1 MKTIFKRVGMPLM
14 MGLLLGSQVHA
25 SIGVERRSVLV
36 NIAGL
41 DLSTEAG
48 RDLVFK
54 KLRRAAKRAC
64 IDVESRHNLSPMLYS
79 QCVNDAVTGAVSQ
92 VSDPVF
98 RRYASQRLGIAEPP
112 IPTASRV
119 LR

>member
-1 MKTIFKRVGMPLM
+1 MKTIWKHVGMALV
-14 MGLLLGSQVHA
+14 MGLLLGSQAHA
-25 SIGVERRSVLV
+25 NIGVERRSILV
-36 NIAGL
+36 DIAGL

-48 RDLVFK
+48 RDLVFG

-79 QCVNDAVTGAVSQ
+79 QCVNDALTGAVSQ

-98 RRYASQRLGIAEPP
+98 RSYAAQRLGLAQPLA
-112 IPTASRV
+112 PTASSGSP
-119 LR
+119 